1 MHDPDGWEAKN
12 RLLKNRLTEL
22 QRSEAELRKLASA
35 VQHSP
40 ISVMI
45 TDPSGIIEY
54 VNPKF
59 CQVTGYTPEEVIGQ
73 TPRILKGDDLAEEVY
88 RDMWQTIL
96 SKREWHGEF
105 HNRNKDGRLV
115 WELASI
121 SPVCDES
128 GEITHFVGVKED
140 ISELKRLQKELGQM
154 AHSDKLTGLPNR
166 ALLYD
171 RLEQAMVQ
179 AKRKR
184 TRFALLYADLDGFK
198 EVNDRYGHQTGDELL
213 QAAARRLVSCV
224 RESDTVA
231 RMGGDEFVLLLSDL
245 KHWEESSIVAR
256 KLLETIEA
264 PFRVG
269 EIVCRIGISIG
280 ISIYPDNAEDVQK
293 LISCADF
300 ALYEVKQSGKHN
312 YRYSSKGVQQRDSGG
327 KL

>member
-12 RLLKNRLTEL
+12 RLLKTRLTEL

-35 VQHSP
+35 VQYSP

-45 TDPSGIIEY
+45 TDPLGIIEY

-73 TPRILKGDDLAEEVY
+73 TPRILKGDDLSDEVY

-105 HNRNKDGRLV
+105 HNRNKDGSLV

-140 ISELKRLQKELGQM
+140 ISELKRLQKELGQL

-184 TRFALLYADLDGFK
+184 SRFALLYADLDGFK
-198 EVNDRYGHQTGDELL
+198 AVNDRHGHQTGDELL

-231 RMGGDEFVLLLSDL
+231 RMGGDEFVILLSDL

-256 KLLETIEA
+256 KLLEAIGA
-264 PFRVG
+264 PFSVG

-300 ALYEVKQSGKHN
+300 ALYEVKQSGKNN
-312 YRYSSKGVQQRDSGG
+312 YRYSSKGVQQRDAGE
-327 KL
+327 KV

>member
-1 MHDPDGWEAKN
+1 
-12 RLLKNRLTEL
+12 
-22 QRSEAELRKLASA
+22 

-45 TDPSGIIEY
+45 TDPRGIIEY

-59 CQVTGYTPEEVIGQ
+59 CQVTGYTPEEVIGL
-73 TPRILKGDDLAEEVY
+73 TPRILKGDALSEEVY

-128 GEITHFVGVKED
+128 GEISHFVGVKED

-198 EVNDRYGHQTGDELL
+198 AVNDRYGHQTGDELL

-231 RMGGDEFVLLLSDL
+231 RMGGDEFIILLSDL

-256 KLLETIEA
+256 KLLEAIGA
-264 PFRVG
+264 PFSVG
-269 EIVCRIGISIG
+269 EVVCRIGISIG
-280 ISIYPDNAEDVQK
+280 ISIYPDNADDVQK

-300 ALYEVKQSGKHN
+300 ALYEVKQSGKNN
-312 YRYSSKGVQQRDSGG
+312 YRYSSKGVQQRDAGD
-327 KL
+327 KT